1 MSLLSIIQL
10 ISAILLVGA
19 ILLQQRGTG
28 MGSAFGGSGAS
39 YRTLRGAE
47 RTLMI
52 ATIVLAVLFFG
63 SALAQVIL

>member
-1 MSLLSIIQL
+1 MSILSIIQL

-28 MGSAFGGSGAS
+28 MGSAFGGNGAS

-47 RTLMI
+47 RTLMV